1 MKRCY
6 YISSWRGMIKTGKEE
21 SDKAK
26 RSSPEGCNRR
36 SMTNGERTFRGFG
49 RKADCLTGRDSP
61 QLEHRTHHLEF
72 FKCAFPR

>member
-6 YISSWRGMIKTGKEE
+6 YISSWRGMIKIGKEE

-36 SMTNGERTFRGFG
+36 SMTNGERTFRGFRQKSRLPDWERFSTAG
-49 RKADCLTGRDSP
+49 ASHTPSGI
-61 QLEHRTHHLEF
+61 F
-72 FKCAFPR
+72 